1 MAANVVLDLSVGTTT
16 AHHPNGD
23 DATTATV
30 GILIE
35 SAASESSSCIESV
48 EDAEELVEAIVYIEP
63 SRDSILSERLHS
75 GRMKTLA
82 VFGSDPSYLY
92 GLHSSATGFFRATRD
107 ELQDFVTRLRSAL
120 NSTRSETGKA
130 DEDVGGLLGDCTT
143 RSSSSLFLS
152 SVGVE
157 AGIQM
162 GDLLVSQDGCVLLSM
177 KYEEVLQAV
186 KECASAVHSGRA
198 DARKFLTRDDYTL
211 RLKRCSHMTL
221 AKKRERAEG
230 EAVLGLYRDEIP
242 GSDAIPAELS
252 HSSASSSPRGCEP
265 VELQERTSWDLIVYE
280 KTFHSVDL
288 EEHGPHDFQEVAR
301 IPLGYTNKSN
311 VK

>member
-1 MAANVVLDLSVGTTT
+1 MAANVVLDLFVGTST
-16 AHHPNGD
+16 APHPTG

-35 SAASESSSCIESV
+35 SKASEGSSCIESI

-63 SRDSILSERLHS
+63 SRDSTLSERLHS
-75 GRMKTLA
+75 GRRKTLA

-107 ELQDFVTRLRSAL
+107 ELRGLSDLVSRLRSAL
-120 NSTRSETGKA
+120 NTPLSQTGKT
-130 DEDVGGLLGDCTT
+130 DEAAEGLLVDCTT
-143 RSSSSLFLS
+143 RSSSSVFFS
-152 SVGVE
+152 SAGAE

-221 AKKRERAEG
+221 AKNREGAEG
-230 EAVLGLYRDEIP
+230 EAVLGLFRDEMW
-242 GSDAIPAELS
+242 AL
-252 HSSASSSPRGCEP
+252 
-265 VELQERTSWDLIVYE
+265 
-280 KTFHSVDL
+280 
-288 EEHGPHDFQEVAR
+288 
-301 IPLGYTNKSN
+301 
-311 VK
+311 